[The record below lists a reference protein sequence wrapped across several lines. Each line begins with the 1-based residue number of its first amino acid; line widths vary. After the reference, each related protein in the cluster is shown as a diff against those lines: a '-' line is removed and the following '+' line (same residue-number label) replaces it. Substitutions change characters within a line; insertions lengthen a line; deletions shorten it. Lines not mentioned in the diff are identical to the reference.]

1 MRIMAFVLAV
11 TAGCSSPSTGVENI
25 DRAAQAA
32 ALEAALAGENISD
45 PAALPLEGTANYAGF
60 MTLNLPTV
68 DGRQANVGDLNLAVD
83 FGATSNQ
90 VSGGVSNF
98 SGTTGTLDI
107 SGGDLNRGADP
118 DMDFTFDGA
127 LSGTLQTGSTAFDI
141 DGNLLGEF
149 RGRDQ
154 YGLTGIVS
162 GTITG
167 SGSQDI
173 FDESM
178 AATRTD

>member
-90 VSGGVSNF
+90 VSGGV
-98 SGTTGTLDI
+98 
-107 SGGDLNRGADP
+107 RHHRHP
-118 DMDFTFDGA
+118 
-127 LSGTLQTGSTAFDI
+127 
-141 DGNLLGEF
+141 
-149 RGRDQ
+149 
-154 YGLTGIVS
+154 
-162 GTITG
+162 
-167 SGSQDI
+167 
-173 FDESM
+173 
-178 AATRTD
+178 